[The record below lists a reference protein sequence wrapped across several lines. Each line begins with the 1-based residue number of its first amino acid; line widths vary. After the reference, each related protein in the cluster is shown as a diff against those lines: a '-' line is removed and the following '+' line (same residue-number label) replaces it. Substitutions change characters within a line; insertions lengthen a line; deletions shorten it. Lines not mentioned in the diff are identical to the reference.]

1 MSFVCSPTDSMISG
15 AAAAAWHRRPTM
27 EAERDDQPPPHED
40 EFEVYFARAAA
51 AFIASSPSPFQHPFP
66 SSSSTYAADR
76 CLIPV
81 KDVVD
86 YGRHDSLPDIEI
98 SLLLDDGS
106 DGVQPRSPART
117 SSCRYT
123 HKRSASDRRKGSS
136 SLSTFSCATVA
147 PLEMAGGLVMP
158 KDAQKAGV
166 ASSGLRAPSPRQE
179 LRCHSA
185 PHSRSSSWKK
195 IKRPVSFRD
204 LKEVQQIEDEEE
216 WQRRGRGGSISLEE
230 AISAKLQELKLLQ
243 ADDCYVVRQFTTSP
257 KGIVNRGDSIK
268 RRPSSTSCSSA
279 ASKSPSIT
287 PICPLVASSSSSIS
301 SSLIGSVSAPD
312 MPSASAAA
320 AAAASLS
327 LTTSARR
334 TSAVLSPEPE
344 TDKTPDGKVHV
355 LVLGDEGVGKT
366 SLLQQFMT
374 SEYMAAVQTSF
385 GE

>member
-1 MSFVCSPTDSMISG
+1 MIYLAPVCIVCPSTGSMISG
-15 AAAAAWHRRPTM
+15 AAAWHRRPTM
-27 EAERDDQPPPHED
+27 EPERNDQPQD
-40 EFEVYFARAAA
+40 EFDVYFARAAA
-51 AFIASSPSPFQHPFP
+51 AFIASSPSPFQSPFP

-81 KDVVD
+81 KDVID

-117 SSCRYT
+117 SSCRYP
-123 HKRSASDRRKGSS
+123 HRRSSSDRRKGSS
-136 SLSTFSCATVA
+136 SPSSFSSASVA
-147 PLEMAGGLVMP
+147 PLETTKGLATS
-158 KDAQKAGV
+158 KDAPRPGV
-166 ASSGLRAPSPRQE
+166 ASSCLRAPSPRQE

-204 LKEVQQIEDEEE
+204 LKEVQQLEDEEE
-216 WQRRGRGGSISLEE
+216 SQRRRGGSAGGGGVSLEE

-243 ADDCYVVRQFTTSP
+243 ADDCYVVRQFTTSS

-268 RRPSSTSCSSA
+268 RRASSTSCSST
-279 ASKSPSIT
+279 ASKSPSIS
-287 PICPLVASSSSSIS
+287 PICPLVASASVS
-301 SSLIGSVSAPD
+301 SSLVGSVSAPD

-320 AAAASLS
+320 MSLS
-327 LTTSARR
+327 LTSARR
-334 TSAVLSPEPE
+334 TSGVLSPEPE
-344 TDKTPDGKVHV
+344 TDKAPDGRVHV
-355 LVLGDEGVGKT
+355 LVIGDEGVGKT